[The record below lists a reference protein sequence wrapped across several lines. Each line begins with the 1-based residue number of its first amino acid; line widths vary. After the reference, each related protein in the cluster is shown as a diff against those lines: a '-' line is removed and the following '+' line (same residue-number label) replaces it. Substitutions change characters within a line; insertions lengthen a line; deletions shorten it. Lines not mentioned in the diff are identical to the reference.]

1 MEGEL
6 EPTLR
11 DEHEELYGMLLLA
24 NQKISNV
31 GTAAVWLMIVGTI
44 TVCVGIHKN
53 WVDNIAGIDIVKLQG
68 WGVYVLI
75 TIVTFI
81 LFSFYTGIRERG
93 EYQRIKPEIIKY
105 LRTQGISI
113 YSLLAKIEDD
123 PNLSSIAEQLKDDPS
138 IQVSSAAGGRT

>member
-1 MEGEL
+1 MEGEQ
-6 EPTLR
+6 ESGLR

-24 NQKISNV
+24 NQKIGNV

-53 WVDNIAGIDIVKLQG
+53 WLDNIGGIDIAKFQG

-75 TIVTFI
+75 TVVTFI
-81 LFSFYTGIRERG
+81 LFSFYTGVRERG

-105 LRTQGISI
+105 LRQQQISI

-138 IQVSSAAGGRT
+138 IQVSSASGGRG